1 MSASCARGDRRV
13 NGSARMPAGARW
25 NASGNENGAGEGVA
39 AGSHTLA
46 KRGHGRGSR
55 EHHSSPE
62 MSLTY

>member
-25 NASGNENGAGEGVA
+25 NASGSENGAGEGVA
-39 AGSHTLA
+39 TGSHTLA
-46 KRGHGRGSR
+46 ELGPGRGSR
-55 EHHSSPE
+55 EHHSQSE